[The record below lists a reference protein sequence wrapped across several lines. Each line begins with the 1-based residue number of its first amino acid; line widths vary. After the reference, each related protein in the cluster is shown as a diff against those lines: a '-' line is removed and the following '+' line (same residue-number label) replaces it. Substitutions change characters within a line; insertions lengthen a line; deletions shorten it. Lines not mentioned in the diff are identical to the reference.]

1 MWRVKPP
8 NDVSSWRPASGR
20 AVRRANAL
28 GHCRTSAAGWVLTI
42 LIAVPAVALWLGLA
56 YISDGLG
63 VSWSDLGYSVRRE
76 LRRIAAGRTRDL
88 RLKTW
93 FGGPGL
99 PTTATWAVS
108 DGEVSVTGKTSTIT
122 FTSDEC
128 SVEICS
134 CPVTRL
140 GNARAT
146 ISNSEVILGVACSA
160 RELEL
165 LARVLRWR
173 PTTS

>member
-1 MWRVKPP
+1 MKPP

-20 AVRRANAL
+20 AVRRANAH
-28 GHCRTSAAGWVLTI
+28 GYSRTSAAGWVLTI
-42 LIAVPAVALWLGLA
+42 LIAVPAVALWLGLV

-76 LRRIAAGRTRDL
+76 HRRISAGQTRTLHLRTWFPDRAGRT
-88 RLKTW
+88 
-93 FGGPGL
+93 
-99 PTTATWAVS
+99 TAQWAVS

-128 SVEICS
+128 SMEIFS

-146 ISNSEVILGVACSA
+146 VSNSEVILGVACSA